1 MSTRYTTATLA
12 AQQGQAIR
20 SSFLLTESTEKPC
33 SSGGSRL
40 QVVLE
45 DSEGS
50 VLGFVWPE
58 RRNLISAVAAGAPVE
73 VQATV
78 SLFDGQP
85 QLRIHQ
91 LNALQP
97 DQVECAADLLP
108 YRRCPVEAR
117 TALKSLIDF
126 ERTLPEPL
134 SGFLRRV
141 LLDPAVGVPLLRCR
155 ASVGHHHAQVGGLL
169 LHSTSALDIA
179 ANLARWALPT
189 DALAPA
195 MTQLGYLL
203 HDLGKLRS
211 VGESRRPLHG
221 LVVRHEIHSLMLLA
235 PHLKWLESQNADL
248 AAALQYILAYVATP
262 PKSRGWG
269 RYLVA
274 ELVTSLDAW
283 NAAGH
288 NGRDLAALLSGRK
301 LDALT
306 KPQVAAAND
315 DDHEENRHVR

>member
-1 MSTRYTTATLA
+1 MNTRINTSALA
-12 AQQGQAIR
+12 AQQGQPVR
-20 SSFLLTESTEKPC
+20 SHFLLTECAEKPC
-33 SSGGSRL
+33 GSGGSRL

-58 RRNLISAVAAGAPVE
+58 RRSLIGSVAAGTPVE

-78 SLFDGQP
+78 GLFDSQP
-85 QLRIHQ
+85 QLRIQQ

-97 DQVECAADLLP
+97 DQVECAAELLP

-117 TALKSLIDF
+117 DALKCLIDF
-126 ERTLPEPL
+126 ERSLPEPL
-134 SGFLRRV
+134 GGFLRRV
-141 LLDPAVGVPLLRCR
+141 LLDPAIGVPLLRCR
-155 ASVGHHHAQVGGLL
+155 ASVGHHHSQVGGLL

-179 ANLARWALPT
+179 ANLGRWALPA
-189 DALAPA
+189 DPLAPA

-211 VGESRRPLHG
+211 VGEASRPLHG
-221 LVVRHEIHSLMLLA
+221 LVIRHEIHSLMLLA
-235 PHLKWLESQNADL
+235 PHLKWLESQDADL
-248 AAALQYILAYVATP
+248 AAALQYVLAYVATP
-262 PKSRGWG
+262 PKSRPWG
-269 RYLVA
+269 EYLVA

-288 NGRDLAALLSGRK
+288 NGRDLASLLSGY
-301 LDALT
+301 
-306 KPQVAAAND
+306 KPEFIAAND
-315 DDHEENRHVR
+315 DRHTERRHVR